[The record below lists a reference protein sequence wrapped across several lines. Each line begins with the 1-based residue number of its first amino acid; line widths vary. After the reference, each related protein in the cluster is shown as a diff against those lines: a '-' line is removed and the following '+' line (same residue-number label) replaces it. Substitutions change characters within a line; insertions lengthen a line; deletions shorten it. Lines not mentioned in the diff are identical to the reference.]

1 MTTLETALIVVCAAL
16 AVAVTILVFLLAYAS
31 RKYSELRAIQRFD
44 SAVLKERI
52 VFVRALLDEK
62 KKIDIQN

>member
-1 MTTLETALIVVCAAL
+1 MTTLETALIVVCAVL
-16 AVAVTILVFLLAYAS
+16 AVAVTTLALLLTYAS
-31 RKYSELRAIQRFD
+31 KKYSELRAIQRFD

-62 KKIDIQN
+62 KKIDI